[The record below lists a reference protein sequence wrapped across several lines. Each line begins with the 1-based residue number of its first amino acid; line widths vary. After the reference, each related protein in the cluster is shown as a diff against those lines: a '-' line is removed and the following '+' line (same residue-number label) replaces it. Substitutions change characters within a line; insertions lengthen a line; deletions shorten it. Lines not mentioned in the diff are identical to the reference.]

1 MFPMRRVGVGGEV
14 RLKCR
19 RVSGVKLGAS
29 PHGHPCDHATR
40 TWASRHLRQRTRI
53 HLQCCFR
60 VRACC
65 RDIAA
70 DISRAICVGSL
81 DTSHTAG
88 AHGWVCLPRAMEDG
102 TGTLPGGSDD
112 HHDDTSA
119 IQEDDNINT
128 TNNATTDS
136 SPGSDGMKLPWS
148 SSAPTSPVSPPTSPT
163 SPPRQQSH
171 RRTVSGSLLGRL
183 NFLRNVGND
192 TGRPPSRDR
201 PPSREKDGKSPREKS
216 FDDDVAVV
224 SPVKEL
230 REDSAMSSALK
241 QSKTQRKRKG
251 SLRKT
256 ALLGGKMFNSEGRE
270 RKGSLLQRSP
280 TKQTPSP
287 ASSDSS
293 PEKATAPSPSI
304 VHFDTVMVAEEQQHE
319 TIRRQ
324 FSYES
329 SLAPSSSTDNSTW
342 SEPAA
347 VTAARLSL
355 VTNSDTTSDSKASG
369 EGSLQSPLD
378 LKSPTSQASYTSTT
392 DDDDIL
398 TFDRPSVNS
407 ALLSSSKK
415 PVPPPSGSYFPPPSA
430 ISSTSHS
437 DSRSRSRTHRP
448 SPLTHTPLR
457 PPYPPSPPEPYDYTE
472 TAYWGWVLL
481 AVTWIVFTV
490 GMGSCLDVW
499 SWAWDV
505 PEKPYAPPELED
517 DPTLPIVGYYPA
529 LIVLTGVVSWV
540 WISVAWLGMKYFRH
554 ARVEV

>member
-1 MFPMRRVGVGGEV
+1 
-14 RLKCR
+14 
-19 RVSGVKLGAS
+19 
-29 PHGHPCDHATR
+29 
-40 TWASRHLRQRTRI
+40 
-53 HLQCCFR
+53 
-60 VRACC
+60 
-65 RDIAA
+65 
-70 DISRAICVGSL
+70 
-81 DTSHTAG
+81 
-88 AHGWVCLPRAMEDG
+88 MEDG

-119 IQEDDNINT
+119 IKDDDHNDT
-128 TNNATTDS
+128 PKHATAGS
-136 SPGSDGMKLPWS
+136 SPGLNGMKFQWSS

-171 RRTVSGSLLGRL
+171 RRTVSGSILGRL
-183 NFLRNVGND
+183 NFLRNVGGEG
-192 TGRPPSRDR
+192 GRPPSRDR
-201 PPSREKDGKSPREKS
+201 PPSREKEPKSPRKKS

-230 REDSAMSSALK
+230 KEESAMSNALQ

-256 ALLGGKMFNSEGRE
+256 ALLGGKRFTLEGRE
-270 RKGSLLQRSP
+270 RKGNLLPRSP
-280 TKQTPSP
+280 TKQTAATPTEIST
-287 ASSDSS
+287 
-293 PEKATAPSPSI
+293 EKAVPPPISTVHFDPSTAPS
-304 VHFDTVMVAEEQQHE
+304 DQHDP
-319 TIRRQ
+319 IRRQ

-329 SLAPSSSTDNSTW
+329 SLALSSSTDNSNW

-355 VTNSDTTSDSKASG
+355 VTDSTTSSDSKASG

-392 DDDDIL
+392 DDDDVL
-398 TFDRPSVNS
+398 TFDKPTANS
-407 ALLSSSKK
+407 ALLSSTKK
-415 PVPPPSGSYFPPPSA
+415 PVLPPAGSYFPPPSA
-430 ISSTSHS
+430 IAALSHS

-481 AVTWIVFTV
+481 AVTWIVFAV

-505 PEKPYAPPELED
+505 PQKPYAPPELED

-540 WISVAWLGMKYFRH
+540 WISVAWVGMKYFRH